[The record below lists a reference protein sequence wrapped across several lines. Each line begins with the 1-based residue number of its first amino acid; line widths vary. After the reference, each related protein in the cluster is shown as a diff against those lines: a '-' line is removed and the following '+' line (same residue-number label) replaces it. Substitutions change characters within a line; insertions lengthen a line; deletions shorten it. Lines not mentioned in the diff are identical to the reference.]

1 MVRGSNHKVYRI
13 LKNAEGQA
21 VYIPVFLHVK
31 TYHNQVI
38 VKNSVYKM
46 IWLEMAM
53 FFIRRFLMMKNLII
67 QVLYL
72 ILTQT
77 IIR

>member
-1 MVRGSNHKVYRI
+1 M
-13 LKNAEGQA
+13 
-21 VYIPVFLHVK
+21 PVFLHAK

-38 VKNSVYKM
+38 VKNCVYKM

-53 FFIRRFLMMKNLII
+53 FFIRRFLMMENLII

-72 ILTQT
+72 ILAQS
-77 IIR
+77 IMRLG